1 MDYELAK
8 SLMDAGFPQIGK
20 GSLIGSPNKL
30 VWRSGDRVYVPTLE
44 ELIEACGRNF
54 DSLDRQHD
62 GWMPLRITIR
72 VALRKPLLEPSPAYG
87 SRFKTDDRQEGAKIK
102 TWKPAGSLSPAP
114 AFVRFW
120 TTANIVEFFGPG
132 RFVR

>member
-20 GSLIGSPNKL
+20 GSSIGSPNKL

-54 DSLDRQHD
+54 GSLDRQHD
-62 GWMPLRITIR
+62 GWLASANYDQSCFAET
-72 VALRKPLLEPSPAYG
+72 
-87 SRFKTDDRQEGAKIK
+87 
-102 TWKPAGSLSPAP
+102 PAGAVAHLWLALQK
-114 AFVRFW
+114 R
-120 TTANIVEFFGPG
+120 
-132 RFVR
+132 